1 MNMRERALRIKEK
14 AMKAFVTAETA
25 MITTTAAVSA
35 KAFGQNVTLNTKNLE
50 NADPTATMGSAVGVV
65 LTIFQFLG
73 IGAVI
78 FGAAQL
84 AMSAIEDQPEKRLKG
99 FAFLGAG
106 VILIGLKFVLKG
118 MGFIA

>member
-14 AMKAFVTAETA
+14 AMKAFVTAEAA

-50 NADPTATMGSAVGVV
+50 NADPSKTMGSAVGVV

-84 AMSAIEDQPEKRLKG
+84 AMSVIEDQPEKRLKG

>member
-1 MNMRERALRIKEK
+1 MNMRERVLKIKEG
-14 AMKAFVTAETA
+14 ATKAFVTAEAA
-25 MITTTAAVSA
+25 MISTTAAVSA
-35 KAFGQNVTLNTKNLE
+35 RAFGQNVTVNTNNLN
-50 NADPTATMGSAVGVV
+50 NADPTKTMGSAIGIV

-78 FGAAQL
+78 FGVAQL
-84 AMSAIEDQPEKRLKG
+84 AMSVIEDQPEKRLKG

-106 VILIGLKFVLKG
+106 VILVGLKFVLKG